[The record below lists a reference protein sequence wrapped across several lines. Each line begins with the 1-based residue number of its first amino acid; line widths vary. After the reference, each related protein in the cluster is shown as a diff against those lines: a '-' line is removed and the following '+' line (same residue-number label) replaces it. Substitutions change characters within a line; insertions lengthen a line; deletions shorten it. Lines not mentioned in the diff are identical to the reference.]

1 MPRIAYLGPEG
12 TFTEAALLQD
22 LGAAVWSPATARRT
36 ASRRSRPRAPPA
48 ALAAVRSGDADYAC
62 VPIEN
67 SIEGSVL
74 PTLDS
79 LATGT
84 PLQIFAELTLD
95 VAFTIVVRP
104 GTPAADVATVAAFP
118 VAAAQVRHWLTA
130 DTCPSAQVVP
140 ANSNA
145 AAAHDV
151 ANGRAD
157 AGVSTALA
165 AERYGLTALAADVV
179 DEPNARTRF
188 VLAGPPGPPPGRTGA
203 DRTSVVLRLDNVPG
217 ALVSALTEF
226 AIRDIDLTRIESRPT
241 RTELGT
247 YIFFLDCVG
256 HIDDDAV
263 AEALK
268 ALHRRCAD
276 VRYLGSWPTGSAA
289 GAVPPRL
296 DEASRWLTQADG
308 SGESRERSAGA
319 GPARTV
325 ARQRR
330 PSTRHPAARGGADR
344 PRPRPGPRLRPRPGR
359 TAPAMIAHSVAVRAA
374 ADRRRDRRRARRWTP
389 TNSRA
394 STRFRSVISRTATT
408 TRRSSEFN
416 TIYQRWHEGD
426 LDVPLPGGETG
437 HEVLDRYVPVLTQ
450 LRMRYLDDDAWHGD
464 IVVVS
469 HGAAIR
475 LVSAVLAGVDGSFAL
490 DHHLANT
497 ESVVLSPI
505 TDGRWS
511 CVQWATLTPPFYPEP
526 DVHPVEDALQ
536 SADPMG

>member
-1 MPRIAYLGPEG
+1 VPRIAYLGPEG
-12 TFTEAALLQD
+12 TFTEAALLKISANG
-22 LGAAVWSPATARRT
+22 LVPGETGASGITPVSTESAA
-36 ASRRSRPRAPPA
+36 A
-48 ALAAVRSGDADYAC
+48 ALAAVRSPDADYAC

-84 PLQIFAELTLD
+84 PLQVFAELTLD
-95 VAFTIVVRP
+95 VSFTIAVRR
-104 GTPAADVATVAAFP
+104 GTPAADVNTIAVFP
-118 VAAAQVRHWLTA
+118 VAAAQVRHWLATHL
-130 DTCPSAQVVP
+130 PKAQVVP

-165 AERYGLTALAADVV
+165 AERYGLTALATDIV

-188 VLAGPPGPPPGRTGA
+188 VLAGPPGPPPERTGA

-217 ALVSALTEF
+217 ALVSALTEL

-289 GAVPPRL
+289 GAVPPQL
-296 DEASRWLTQADG
+296 DEASQWLTQR
-308 SGESRERSAGA
+308 REGK
-319 GPARTV
+319 P
-325 ARQRR
+325 
-330 PSTRHPAARGGADR
+330 
-344 PRPRPGPRLRPRPGR
+344 
-359 TAPAMIAHSVAVRAA
+359 
-374 ADRRRDRRRARRWTP
+374 
-389 TNSRA
+389 
-394 STRFRSVISRTATT
+394 
-408 TRRSSEFN
+408 
-416 TIYQRWHEGD
+416 
-426 LDVPLPGGETG
+426 
-437 HEVLDRYVPVLTQ
+437 
-450 LRMRYLDDDAWHGD
+450 
-464 IVVVS
+464 
-469 HGAAIR
+469 
-475 LVSAVLAGVDGSFAL
+475 
-490 DHHLANT
+490 
-497 ESVVLSPI
+497 
-505 TDGRWS
+505 
-511 CVQWATLTPPFYPEP
+511 
-526 DVHPVEDALQ
+526 
-536 SADPMG
+536 